1 MFHLDTL
8 ATLVAA
14 TLTLLLGRKLVH
26 SVSFLK
32 KYTIPEPVAGGLV
45 GGAGATSTEKAWAG
59 KSTLI
64 CPCAIR

>member
-26 SVSFLK
+26 SVSFLNQL
-32 KYTIPEPVAGGLV
+32 LV
-45 GGAGATSTEKAWAG
+45 VCWW
-59 KSTLI
+59 
-64 CPCAIR
+64 RWRYWY

>member
-32 KYTIPEPVAGGLV
+32 KYTIPEPVAGGFV
-45 GGAGATSTEKAWAG
+45 GGAGATGTEKKHG
-59 KSTLI
+59 LGSQL
-64 CPCAIR
+64 